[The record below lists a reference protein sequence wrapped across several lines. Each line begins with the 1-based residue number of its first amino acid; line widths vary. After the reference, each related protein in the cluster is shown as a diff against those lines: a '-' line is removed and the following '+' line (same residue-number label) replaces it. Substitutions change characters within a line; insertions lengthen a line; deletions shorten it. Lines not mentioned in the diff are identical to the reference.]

1 VPVSH
6 FSLATMSLD
15 NSGIGGKDVLEEKI
29 RDNIFIDV
37 ITE

>member
-1 VPVSH
+1 
-6 FSLATMSLD
+6 MSLD